1 MTWLLSRH
9 LWRAIAVAAVLAGLG
24 WAYHLWAERQ
34 REIGRVEVRVEWQA
48 DKLAR
53 AEQNRILLMAN
64 AKQESDLQAAADIE
78 RKALNDK
85 NLSIGRQLADSLER
99 LRDRP
104 ERPEPAP
111 GGERVPAVAGAGA
124 TGSGH
129 AGCTGDR
136 LYRDDSEA
144 LVRLGAAGDRL
155 RIALRS
161 CQAQYQRAQ
170 GAWNSVTPSKP

>member
-1 MTWLLSRH
+1 M
-9 LWRAIAVAAVLAGLG
+9 LWRAIAVAAVLAGLAWG
-24 WAYHLWAERQ
+24 YHLWADHQ

-48 DKLAR
+48 DKIAR

-64 AKQESDLQAAADIE
+64 ARQEGVLQAAADKE
-78 RKALNDK
+78 RKALNEK
-85 NLSIGRQLADSLER
+85 NRTIGRDLAAALDR
-99 LRDRP
+99 LRHRP
-104 ERPEPAP
+104 DRPEPADS
-111 GGERVPAVAGAGA
+111 GGGLPAVAGAGSA
-124 TGSGH
+124 GPRN